1 MLQQSSPVRV
11 RCFEM
16 SKPSYS
22 MFPFFRVCEE
32 ESALATRASAGSLRW
47 TQRCAIKSCITGCRD
62 DRGVRGCLSHHHTC
76 CSVAP
81 LWLSLL
87 FCFILSHL
95 LCRSLSCLVVFSPVL
110 SLNQS
115 CCFSPPKNTFF
126 FTFFSSIVLHQAP
139 LLLILVVFGRG
150 SCKHSCLWLHICIQH
165 HRLRLMAWLSPL
177 QPKWMTALLPLML
190 TLSLLL
196 TQALASF
203 TGWNAPTQCSLA
215 SWRVLKKIQMLRLF
229 LVREIMAPVGMLC
242 ALTVFLITLVMIIL
256 PVSLP
261 LLALIGKIMQWMKA
275 GLCVS
280 KEMCFGFIY

>member
-32 ESALATRASAGSLRW
+32 ESALATRASAGSPRW

-126 FTFFSSIVLHQAP
+126 
-139 LLLILVVFGRG
+139 
-150 SCKHSCLWLHICIQH
+150 
-165 HRLRLMAWLSPL
+165 
-177 QPKWMTALLPLML
+177 LP
-190 TLSLLL
+190 S
-196 TQALASF
+196 
-203 TGWNAPTQCSLA
+203 
-215 SWRVLKKIQMLRLF
+215 
-229 LVREIMAPVGMLC
+229 
-242 ALTVFLITLVMIIL
+242 
-256 PVSLP
+256 SLP
-261 LLALIGKIMQWMKA
+261 LSFIRLPSSSSLLFLAGGAVNTLVYA
-275 GLCVS
+275 STFAFSTTVSGLWLDFLHFSPNEWQRFSLSC
-280 KEMCFGFIY
+280 